1 MLNFNK
7 CISDVAQFYK
17 KFGIDVNPLDDK
29 RQYDLRVKRQQEE
42 FDELRDAFENNETVS
57 EVADAV
63 IDIIYIAA
71 GTVALLGDRDGN
83 SPTDDL
89 FVRKSHLELLFDQL
103 NTSYASRLPLQALWD
118 EVHNANMRKERAT
131 EATSK
136 YGNKFDIVKPSGWV
150 GPNIAGVLSSNGI
163 APLTEANT
171 WAAEVGLN

>member
-7 CISDVAQFYK
+7 CISDVAQFHK

-42 FDELRDAFENNETVS
+42 FDELREAYENNETVS

-71 GTVALLGDRDGN
+71 GTVDLLGDRDG
-83 SPTDDL
+83 TDDL
-89 FVRKSHLELLFDQL
+89 FVRKSHLEHLFDEL
-103 NTSYASRLPLQALWD
+103 NNSYASRLPLQALWD
-118 EVHNANMRKERAT
+118 EVHNANMRKERGT

-136 YGNKFDIVKPSGWV
+136 YGNKFDIVKPAGWV

-163 APLTEANT
+163 APLTEANA

>member
-7 CISDVAQFYK
+7 CISDVAQFHK

-42 FDELRDAFENNETVS
+42 FDELHDAYENNETVS

-63 IDIIYIAA
+63 IDIVYIAA
-71 GTVALLGDRDGN
+71 GTVDLLGDRDGN

-89 FVRKSHLELLFDQL
+89 FVRKSHLEHLFDQL
-103 NTSYASRLPLQALWD
+103 NTAYASRLPLQALWD
-118 EVHNANMRKERAT
+118 EVHNANMRKERGT

-136 YGNKFDIVKPSGWV
+136 YGNKFDIVKPAGWV